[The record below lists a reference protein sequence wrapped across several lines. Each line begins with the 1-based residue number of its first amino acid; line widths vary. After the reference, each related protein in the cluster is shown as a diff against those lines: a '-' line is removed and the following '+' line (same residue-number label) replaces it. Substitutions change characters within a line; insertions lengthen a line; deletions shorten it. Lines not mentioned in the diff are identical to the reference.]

1 MCNHVFMGH
10 ADGVTCM
17 RCGLRMTTDEYMAYL
32 KIAYHNLTT
41 LHRNLVH
48 DAGWFGNHEQLGDW
62 YNQIS
67 DQLDDLTETG
77 IALGIAEPSIKDA
90 VLAYSGDII
99 TCEPRE
105 LQETLRMTQDIFHR
119 IIDMMQDAEKTVPAA
134 IANKLQEY
142 EYHWNK
148 EANYKIAHAIGSAG
162 RGGPVVEDDDD

>member
-1 MCNHVFMGH
+1 
-10 ADGVTCM
+10 
-17 RCGLRMTTDEYMAYL
+17 MTEYQKLLAYL

-48 DAGWFGNHEQLGDW
+48 DAGWFGNHEQLGEW
-62 YNQIS
+62 YGQIS

-77 IALGIAEPSIKDA
+77 IALGYAEPSIKDA
-90 VLAYSGDII
+90 VLAYSGDVI

-105 LQETLRMTQDIFHR
+105 LPETLRMTQDIFHR
-119 IIDMMQDAEKTVPAA
+119 IIDMMQDAEKTVPTAV
-134 IANKLQEY
+134 ANKLQEY

-162 RGGPVVEDDDD
+162 RGGPTVEDDDD

>member
-1 MCNHVFMGH
+1 MNEVQK
-10 ADGVTCM
+10 
-17 RCGLRMTTDEYMAYL
+17 LLAYL

-48 DAGWFGNHEQLGDW
+48 DAGWFGNHEQLGAW
-62 YNQIS
+62 YGQIS
-67 DQLDDLTETG
+67 DQLADLTETG
-77 IALGIAEPSIKDA
+77 IALGFAEPSIKDA
-90 VLAYSGDII
+90 VLTYSGDVI

-105 LQETLRMTQDIFHR
+105 LPETLRMAPGIFPR
-119 IIDMMQDAEKTVPAA
+119 SIELMQDAEKTVPAA

-162 RGGPVVEDDDD
+162 RGDPVVEDDDD

>member
-1 MCNHVFMGH
+1 MNEFQK
-10 ADGVTCM
+10 
-17 RCGLRMTTDEYMAYL
+17 LLAYL

-62 YNQIS
+62 YGQLS

-90 VLAYSGDII
+90 VLAYSGDVI

-105 LQETLRMTQDIFHR
+105 LPETLHMTQDIFHR
-119 IIDMMQDAEKTVPAA
+119 IIDMMQDAEKTAPAA

-162 RGGPVVEDDDD
+162 HGGPVVEDDDD

>member
-1 MCNHVFMGH
+1 MSEFQK
-10 ADGVTCM
+10 
-17 RCGLRMTTDEYMAYL
+17 LLAYL
-32 KIAYHNLTT
+32 KIAYNNLTT

-62 YNQIS
+62 YGQIS

-77 IALGIAEPSIKDA
+77 ISLGFAEPSIKDA
-90 VLAYSGDII
+90 VLAYSGDVI

-105 LQETLRMTQDIFHR
+105 LPETLRIAKSILLHAA
-119 IIDMMQDAEKTVPAA
+119 DMMQAAEGTVPAA
-134 IANKLQEY
+134 VANKLQEY

-148 EANYKIAHAIGSAG
+148 EANYKIAHAIGNAG

>member
-1 MCNHVFMGH
+1 MNEFQKLICF
-10 ADGVTCM
+10 
-17 RCGLRMTTDEYMAYL
+17 LQ
-32 KIAYHNLTT
+32 IAYHNLTT

-62 YNQIS
+62 YGQIS

-90 VLAYSGDII
+90 VLAYSGDVI

-105 LQETLRMTQDIFHR
+105 LSETLHIAQSILLQSAN
-119 IIDMMQDAEKTVPAA
+119 MMQAAEGIVPAA

-162 RGGPVVEDDDD
+162 RGGPVMEDDDD

>member
-1 MCNHVFMGH
+1 
-10 ADGVTCM
+10 
-17 RCGLRMTTDEYMAYL
+17 MTEYQKLLAYL
-32 KIAYHNLTT
+32 KIAYHNRTT

-105 LQETLRMTQDIFHR
+105 LPETLRMTQDIFHR
-119 IIDMMQDAEKTVPAA
+119 IIDMMQDAEKTVPTA

-148 EANYKIAHAIGSAG
+148 EANYKIAHAIGNGTG

>member
-1 MCNHVFMGH
+1 
-10 ADGVTCM
+10 
-17 RCGLRMTTDEYMAYL
+17 MTEYQKLLMYL
-32 KIAYHNLTT
+32 KIAYNNLTT

-48 DAGWFGNHEQLGDW
+48 DDGWFGNHEQLGDW

-105 LQETLRMTQDIFHR
+105 LPETLRMTQDIFHR
-119 IIDMMQDAEKTVPAA
+119 IIDMMQDAEKTAPAA

-148 EANYKIAHAIGSAG
+148 EANYKIAHAIGSAAH
-162 RGGPVVEDDDD
+162 GGPVVEDDDD

>member
-1 MCNHVFMGH
+1 MNDFQKLICF
-10 ADGVTCM
+10 
-17 RCGLRMTTDEYMAYL
+17 L

-48 DAGWFGNHEQLGDW
+48 DAGWFGNHEQLGEW
-62 YNQIS
+62 YGQIS

-90 VLAYSGDII
+90 VLAYSGDVI

-105 LQETLRMTQDIFHR
+105 LPETLRMTQDIFHR
-119 IIDMMQDAEKTVPAA
+119 IIDMMQDAEKTAPAA

-148 EANYKIAHAIGSAG
+148 EANYKIAHAIGGGAG

>member
-1 MCNHVFMGH
+1 MNEIQK
-10 ADGVTCM
+10 
-17 RCGLRMTTDEYMAYL
+17 LLAYL

-48 DAGWFGNHEQLGDW
+48 DAGWFGNHEQLGEW
-62 YNQIS
+62 YGQIS
-67 DQLDDLTETG
+67 DQLDDLAETG

-90 VLAYSGDII
+90 VLTYSGDVI

-105 LQETLRMTQDIFHR
+105 LPETLRTAQSIFHR
-119 IIDMMQDAEKTVPAA
+119 IIDLMQDAEKAVPAA
-134 IANKLQEY
+134 VANKLQEY

-162 RGGPVVEDDDD
+162 RGGPASVEDDDD

>member
-1 MCNHVFMGH
+1 M
-10 ADGVTCM
+10 A
-17 RCGLRMTTDEYMAYL
+17 EYQKLLMYL

-90 VLAYSGDII
+90 VLAYSGDVI

-105 LQETLRMTQDIFHR
+105 LTETLRTVQGIFHR
-119 IIDMMQDAEKTVPAA
+119 IVDLMQVAESTVPVA

-148 EANYKIAHAIGSAG
+148 ETNYKIAHAIGSAG
-162 RGGPVVEDDDD
+162 RGVPVVEDDDD

>member
-1 MCNHVFMGH
+1 MNEFQK
-10 ADGVTCM
+10 
-17 RCGLRMTTDEYMAYL
+17 LLAYL

-62 YNQIS
+62 YGQIS

-77 IALGIAEPSIKDA
+77 IALGFSEPSIKDA

-105 LQETLRMTQDIFHR
+105 LPDTLRIAQSIMLKAA
-119 IIDMMQDAEKTVPAA
+119 DMMRAAEETVPTAVT
-134 IANKLQEY
+134 NKLQEY
-142 EYHWNK
+142 EYIWNK
-148 EANYKIAHAIGSAG
+148 EANYKIAHALGGGAG

>member
-1 MCNHVFMGH
+1 M
-10 ADGVTCM
+10 
-17 RCGLRMTTDEYMAYL
+17 DEFQKLLAYL

-48 DAGWFGNHEQLGDW
+48 DAGWFGNHEQLGAW

-67 DQLDDLTETG
+67 EQLDDLTESG
-77 IALGIAEPSIKDA
+77 LAMGYAEPSIKDA
-90 VLAYSGDII
+90 VLAYSGDVI

-105 LQETLRMTQDIFHR
+105 LPETLRMTQDIFHR
-119 IIDMMQDAEKTVPAA
+119 IIDLMQDAEKAVPAA
-134 IANKLQEY
+134 VSNKLQEY

-148 EANYKIAHAIGSAG
+148 EANYKIAHALGGGAG

>member
-1 MCNHVFMGH
+1 
-10 ADGVTCM
+10 
-17 RCGLRMTTDEYMAYL
+17 MTEYQKLLAYL

-105 LQETLRMTQDIFHR
+105 LSETLRIAKSILLQAS
-119 IIDMMQDAEKTVPAA
+119 DMMQAAEGNVPAA
-134 IANKLQEY
+134 VANKLQEY

-148 EANYKIAHAIGSAG
+148 EANYKIAHALGGGEG

>member
-1 MCNHVFMGH
+1 MIIINNFQK
-10 ADGVTCM
+10 
-17 RCGLRMTTDEYMAYL
+17 LLAYL

-77 IALGIAEPSIKDA
+77 ISLGFAEPSIKDA
-90 VLAYSGDII
+90 VLAYSGDVI

-105 LQETLRMTQDIFHR
+105 LPETLRTAQGIFHR
-119 IIDMMQDAEKTVPAA
+119 VVDMMQDAEKTVPAA
-134 IANKLQEY
+134 VADELQEY
-142 EYHWNK
+142 EDHGNK
-148 EANYKIAHAIGSAG
+148 EAYYKIAHAIGGAG
-162 RGGPVVEDDDD
+162 GGGRVVEDDDD

>member
-1 MCNHVFMGH
+1 MN
-10 ADGVTCM
+10 
-17 RCGLRMTTDEYMAYL
+17 EYQKLLAYL

-62 YNQIS
+62 YSQIS

-77 IALGIAEPSIKDA
+77 IAMGFAEPSIKDA

-105 LQETLRMTQDIFHR
+105 LPEALLMTQGIFRR
-119 IIDMMQDAEKTVPAA
+119 IIDLMQDAEKTVPAA
-134 IANKLQEY
+134 VASKLQEY

-148 EANYKIAHAIGSAG
+148 EANYKIAHAIGSTV

>member
-1 MCNHVFMGH
+1 
-10 ADGVTCM
+10 
-17 RCGLRMTTDEYMAYL
+17 MTEFQKLLAYL

-48 DAGWFGNHEQLGDW
+48 DAGWFGNHEQLGEW
-62 YNQIS
+62 YGQIS

-77 IALGIAEPSIKDA
+77 IAMGFAEPSIKDA
-90 VLAYSGDII
+90 VLAYSGDVI

-105 LQETLRMTQDIFHR
+105 LSETLRTAQSIFHR
-119 IIDMMQDAEKTVPAA
+119 VIDLMQATESTVPASV
-134 IANKLQEY
+134 ANKLQEY

-148 EANYKIAHAIGSAG
+148 EANYKIAHALGSGTG

>member
-1 MCNHVFMGH
+1 MNEFQK
-10 ADGVTCM
+10 
-17 RCGLRMTTDEYMAYL
+17 LLAYL

-77 IALGIAEPSIKDA
+77 IALGFAEPSIKDA
-90 VLAYSGDII
+90 VLAYSGDVI

-105 LQETLRMTQDIFHR
+105 LPETLRMTQGTFHR
-119 IIDMMQDAEKTVPAA
+119 IIDLMQDAEKTVPAA
-134 IANKLQEY
+134 ISNKLQEY
-142 EYHWNK
+142 EYHWSK
-148 EANYKIAHAIGSAG
+148 EANYKIDHAIGSAG
-162 RGGPVVEDDDD
+162 RGGPVVEDDYD

>member
-1 MCNHVFMGH
+1 MNEVQK
-10 ADGVTCM
+10 
-17 RCGLRMTTDEYMAYL
+17 LLAYL

-90 VLAYSGDII
+90 VLAYSGDVI

-105 LQETLRMTQDIFHR
+105 LPETLRMTQDIFHR

-162 RGGPVVEDDDD
+162 RDGPAVEDDDD

>member
-1 MCNHVFMGH
+1 M
-10 ADGVTCM
+10 A
-17 RCGLRMTTDEYMAYL
+17 EYQKLLMYL

-77 IALGIAEPSIKDA
+77 IALGFAEPSIKDA
-90 VLAYSGDII
+90 VLAFSGDVIS
-99 TCEPRE
+99 CEPRE
-105 LQETLRMTQDIFHR
+105 LPDSLRIAQSILLQAS
-119 IIDMMQDAEKTVPAA
+119 DMMQAAEGNVPAA
-134 IANKLQEY
+134 VANKLQEY

-148 EANYKIAHAIGSAG
+148 EANYKIAHAIGGGAG

>member
-1 MCNHVFMGH
+1 
-10 ADGVTCM
+10 
-17 RCGLRMTTDEYMAYL
+17 MTEYQKLLAYL

-105 LQETLRMTQDIFHR
+105 LPETLRMTQDIFHR

-148 EANYKIAHAIGSAG
+148 EANYKIARAIGSDG
-162 RGGPVVEDDDD
+162 SRGGPVVEGDDD

>member
-1 MCNHVFMGH
+1 MNEVQK
-10 ADGVTCM
+10 
-17 RCGLRMTTDEYMAYL
+17 LLAYL

-77 IALGIAEPSIKDA
+77 ITMGCVEPSIKDA
-90 VLAYSGDII
+90 VLAYSGDVI

-105 LQETLRMTQDIFHR
+105 LPETLRMTQDIFHR
-119 IIDMMQDAEKTVPAA
+119 IIDMMQDAEKTAPAA

-162 RGGPVVEDDDD
+162 RGGPAVEDDDD

>member
-1 MCNHVFMGH
+1 
-10 ADGVTCM
+10 
-17 RCGLRMTTDEYMAYL
+17 MTEYQKLLAYL

-77 IALGIAEPSIKDA
+77 IALGFAEPSIKDA

-99 TCEPRE
+99 TCETRE
-105 LQETLRMTQDIFHR
+105 LPDTLRMTQDIFHR
-119 IIDMMQDAEKTVPAA
+119 IIDLMQDAEKAVPAA
-134 IANKLQEY
+134 VANKIQEY

-148 EANYKIAHAIGSAG
+148 EANYKIVHAIGSAG

>member
-1 MCNHVFMGH
+1 M
-10 ADGVTCM
+10 A
-17 RCGLRMTTDEYMAYL
+17 EYQKLLAYL

-90 VLAYSGDII
+90 VLAFSGDVIS
-99 TCEPRE
+99 CEPRE
-105 LQETLRMTQDIFHR
+105 LPETLRIAQSILLQAS
-119 IIDMMQDAEKTVPAA
+119 DMMQAAEGNVPAA
-134 IANKLQEY
+134 VANKLQEY

-162 RGGPVVEDDDD
+162 RGGPAVEDDDD

>member
-1 MCNHVFMGH
+1 MDDFQK
-10 ADGVTCM
+10 
-17 RCGLRMTTDEYMAYL
+17 LLAYL

-105 LQETLRMTQDIFHR
+105 LSETLRIAKSILLQAS
-119 IIDMMQDAEKTVPAA
+119 DMMQAAEGNVPAA
-134 IANKLQEY
+134 VANKLQEY

-148 EANYKIAHAIGSAG
+148 EANYKIAHAIGNGES
-162 RGGPVVEDDDD
+162 RGGPAVEDDDD

>member
-1 MCNHVFMGH
+1 MNEIQK
-10 ADGVTCM
+10 
-17 RCGLRMTTDEYMAYL
+17 LLAYL

-90 VLAYSGDII
+90 VLAYSGDVI

-105 LQETLRMTQDIFHR
+105 LPETLHMTQDIFHR
-119 IIDMMQDAEKTVPAA
+119 IIDMMQDAEKTVPVAV
-134 IANKLQEY
+134 ANKLQEY

-148 EANYKIAHAIGSAG
+148 EANYKIAHALGSGAG

>member
-1 MCNHVFMGH
+1 
-10 ADGVTCM
+10 
-17 RCGLRMTTDEYMAYL
+17 MTEYQKQICFL

-77 IALGIAEPSIKDA
+77 ITLGIAEPSIKDA
-90 VLAYSGDII
+90 VLAYSGDVI

-105 LQETLRMTQDIFHR
+105 LPETLRMTQGIFHR
-119 IIDMMQDAEKTVPAA
+119 IIDMMQAAESTVPAA

-148 EANYKIAHAIGSAG
+148 EANYKIAHALGGGTS
-162 RGGPVVEDDDD
+162 RGGPASVEDDDD

>member
-1 MCNHVFMGH
+1 MNDFQKLICF
-10 ADGVTCM
+10 
-17 RCGLRMTTDEYMAYL
+17 L

-90 VLAYSGDII
+90 VLAFSSDVI

-105 LQETLRMTQDIFHR
+105 LPDTLRMTQDIFHR

-134 IANKLQEY
+134 VSNKLQEY

-148 EANYKIAHAIGSAG
+148 EANYKIAHAIGGGAG

>member
-1 MCNHVFMGH
+1 
-10 ADGVTCM
+10 
-17 RCGLRMTTDEYMAYL
+17 MTEYQKLLAYL

-62 YNQIS
+62 YGQVS

-105 LQETLRMTQDIFHR
+105 LPETLRHAQDIFHR
-119 IIDMMQDAEKTVPAA
+119 IIDLMQGAEKTVPAA

-148 EANYKIAHAIGSAG
+148 EANYKIARAIGSDG
-162 RGGPVVEDDDD
+162 SRGGPTVEDDDD

>member
-1 MCNHVFMGH
+1 MN
-10 ADGVTCM
+10 
-17 RCGLRMTTDEYMAYL
+17 EYQKLLAYL

-90 VLAYSGDII
+90 VLAYSGDVI

-105 LQETLRMTQDIFHR
+105 LPETLRIADSILLQAA
-119 IIDMMQDAEKTVPAA
+119 DMMQAAEGTVPAA

-162 RGGPVVEDDDD
+162 RGGPAVEDDDD

>member
-1 MCNHVFMGH
+1 MIIINNFQK
-10 ADGVTCM
+10 
-17 RCGLRMTTDEYMAYL
+17 LLAYL

-90 VLAYSGDII
+90 VLAYSGDVI

-105 LQETLRMTQDIFHR
+105 LPETLRMTQDIFHR
-119 IIDMMQDAEKTVPAA
+119 VIDLMQDAEKTVPAA

-148 EANYKIAHAIGSAG
+148 EANYKIDHAIGNGAG
-162 RGGPVVEDDDD
+162 RGGPMVEDDDE

>member
-1 MCNHVFMGH
+1 
-10 ADGVTCM
+10 
-17 RCGLRMTTDEYMAYL
+17 MTEYQKLLAYL

-77 IALGIAEPSIKDA
+77 IALGITEPSIKDA

-105 LQETLRMTQDIFHR
+105 LPETLHMTQDIFHK
-119 IIDMMQDAEKTVPAA
+119 IIDLMQDAEKTVPAA

-148 EANYKIAHAIGSAG
+148 EANYKIAHAIGSG
-162 RGGPVVEDDDD
+162 TSRGGPASVEDDYD

>member
-1 MCNHVFMGH
+1 M
-10 ADGVTCM
+10 A
-17 RCGLRMTTDEYMAYL
+17 EYQKLLMYL

-90 VLAYSGDII
+90 VLAYSGDVI

-105 LQETLRMTQDIFHR
+105 LPETLRMTQDIFHR
-119 IIDMMQDAEKTVPAA
+119 VIGLMQDAEKTVPAA
-134 IANKLQEY
+134 VASKLQEY

-148 EANYKIAHAIGSAG
+148 EANYKIAHAIGSTG

>member
-1 MCNHVFMGH
+1 MNEVQK
-10 ADGVTCM
+10 
-17 RCGLRMTTDEYMAYL
+17 LLAYL

-62 YNQIS
+62 YGQIS
-67 DQLDDLTETG
+67 DQLDDLTEAG

-90 VLAYSGDII
+90 VLAYSGDVI

-105 LQETLRMTQDIFHR
+105 LPETLRMTQGIFHR
-119 IIDMMQDAEKTVPAA
+119 IIDLMQDAEKVVPAA
-134 IANKLQEY
+134 ISNKLQEY

-148 EANYKIAHAIGSAG
+148 ESNYKIARAIGSAG
-162 RGGPVVEDDDD
+162 RGGPTVEDDDD

>member
-1 MCNHVFMGH
+1 
-10 ADGVTCM
+10 
-17 RCGLRMTTDEYMAYL
+17 MTEYQKLLAYL

-90 VLAYSGDII
+90 VLAYSGDVI

-105 LQETLRMTQDIFHR
+105 LPETLRMTQDIFHR
-119 IIDMMQDAEKTVPAA
+119 IRDMMQDAQNPAPAA
-134 IANKLQEY
+134 IANKIQKY

-148 EANYKIAHAIGSAG
+148 EANYKITHAIGSAG

>member
-1 MCNHVFMGH
+1 MIIINEFQKI
-10 ADGVTCM
+10 
-17 RCGLRMTTDEYMAYL
+17 LAYL

-90 VLAYSGDII
+90 VLAFSGDVIS
-99 TCEPRE
+99 CEPRE
-105 LQETLRMTQDIFHR
+105 LPETLRIAQSILLQAS
-119 IIDMMQDAEKTVPAA
+119 DMMQAAEGNVPAA
-134 IANKLQEY
+134 VANKLQEY